1 MAGRQNGVD
10 GVHEKPPRMSL
21 QGSRDPALPQSRQ
34 DVTNDVNS
42 PSGGRERPG
51 GPIRVKTAGES
62 FRRGIH
68 PMHFFKIIW
77 TSSSRISR
85 AVNILWPFVPAALA
99 VYYSLDGHHTL
110 KFSLAYIAMVPC
122 ANLIGF
128 AGQELARKM
137 PHMLGVLTETTI
149 GSLVEIIL
157 FLIIL
162 LDPNGANKF
171 NILRAAILGSILA
184 TMLLCLGLCFF
195 AAGVRREIATFDSA
209 LSEVGT
215 GLLLM
220 AGFGLA
226 IPTIFNHS
234 ISPAEYGISLSDLDD
249 KTTQLSRVVA
259 VLLLIAYIVFVW
271 FQMRTHHGIYD
282 AIFEHDEKRDADGHK
297 DLRKAKLTLTECVIA
312 LAVSVAL
319 VTLIALALV
328 REIEPVVEES
338 GITDPFMGLILVP
351 LVEKAAEHLTAIDE
365 AWDNQINFAL
375 SHCIGATI
383 QTAMLNA
390 PLVVIVAWG
399 RNIPLDLSFEIF
411 EISILI
417 LAIIT
422 VGNYLRDQKSDY
434 LEGFLCIIT
443 YIAIAVAAFYF
454 PTNPNALG
462 GTSGAEGMSGGEG
475 GHAERSL
482 FM

>member
-1 MAGRQNGVD
+1 MAGAGTGGDAAQ
-10 GVHEKPPRMSL
+10 EKHSSVSL
-21 QGSRDPALPQSRQ
+21 QGSRDAALPHSRQ
-34 DVTNDVNS
+34 DIVEEQGANGD
-42 PSGGRERPG
+42 RRLPG
-51 GPIRVKTAGES
+51 SLIRVKSAGES
-62 FRRGIH
+62 GRRGLH
-68 PMHFFKIIW
+68 PIQFLKIIW
-77 TSSSRISR
+77 SSSSRVAR

-99 VYYSLDGHHTL
+99 VYYTQTGPSTL
-110 KFSLAYIAMVPC
+110 RFALAYIAMVPC

-128 AGQELARKM
+128 AGGELARKM
-137 PHMLGVLTETTI
+137 PHMLGILTETTI
-149 GSLVEIIL
+149 GSIVEIIL
-157 FLIIL
+157 FLVLLLSTKEPSKYYII
-162 LDPNGANKF
+162 
-171 NILRAAILGSILA
+171 RAAILGSILA

-195 AAGVRREIATFDSA
+195 AAGLRRETATFDAA

-220 AGFGLA
+220 AGLGLA
-226 IPTIFNHS
+226 IPTIFEKS
-234 ISPAEYGISLSDLDD
+234 ISSRLDD
-249 KTTQLSRVVA
+249 FGITIDDLENRTTQISRVVA

-297 DLRKAKLTLTECVIA
+297 DRAREKLTLTECIVS
-312 LAVSVAL
+312 LAISVAL

-338 GITDPFMGLILVP
+338 GISDPFMGLILVP
-351 LVEKAAEHLTAIDE
+351 LVEKAAEHLTALDE

-375 SHCIGATI
+375 SHCIGSTI

-399 RNIPLDLSFEIF
+399 RGLPLDLNFEIF
-411 EISILI
+411 EIAILLI
-417 LAIIT
+417 AIIT

-454 PTNPNALG
+454 PTPPDG
-462 GTSGAEGMSGGEG
+462 QTHTGGAEGAEAG